1 MQNARLAKLQAGIK
15 IARRNINNLRYTD
28 DSTLMTD
35 SEQELKS
42 LFIRVNKESEKA
54 SLNLNIERVNQEKDM
69 GSKSR
74 QRSPRSSNQLIQIRA
89 GSDRDGW
96 MQDRCFKKK
105 EGGQKRGRVCPCVK
119 QKLGGFYKSVKSLK
133 N

>member
-28 DSTLMTD
+28 DSTLITD

-96 MQDRCFKKK
+96 MQDGCFKKK
-105 EGGQKRGRVCPCVK
+105 KKKGDVFAHVK
-119 QKLGGFYKSVKSLK
+119 NRS
-133 N
+133 

>member
-1 MQNARLAKLQAGIK
+1 MLSQTINLYEESIWEYNKIFQTRKNLQK
-15 IARRNINNLRYTD
+15 STSYECFLRGFV
-28 DSTLMTD
+28 
-35 SEQELKS
+35 EL
-42 LFIRVNKESEKA
+42 RVHHNEG
-54 SLNLNIERVNQEKDM
+54 VNQEKDM

-74 QRSPRSSNQLIQIRA
+74 QRSPRRSNQLIQIGA

-96 MQDRCFKKK
+96 MQDGCFKK
-105 EGGQKRGRVCPCVK
+105 KRGRVCPREK

>member
-96 MQDRCFKKK
+96 MQDGCFKKK
-105 EGGQKRGRVCPCVK
+105 KKKGGRVCPREK